1 MASGHPHLF
10 RRGQT
15 LHWRRRLKRLSTGFV
30 DIKLSLHTADPRVA
44 VILARKLSAESDVV
58 MTRAAQ
64 NRMTDAEARQWLSA
78 VIARERDKI
87 ANLNMMR
94 RVDSADPDD
103 DLQHDRAIRAAW
115 MHIAANGI
123 NAVAA
128 KDADELESANVDMLR
143 RDLASDARRRIIL
156 RDFRELIGRDVASAK
171 ETLAVLDMYVQGKH
185 EAWTTSADKASDGE
199 RQASVEIPPVHRELR
214 PARDH
219 VGDVEVIDPAADTPP
234 FDPDIAAVVSRMNDL
249 KRSEGVEE
257 KTLRQYESFATLFPK
272 LTGVSDVRLI
282 RQSHASAFRSDLYR
296 LPKSLGKSPKDA
308 TATRDEIMS
317 RAASLSP
324 DKVGLAV
331 GTINRHLEHLDQVIG
346 WATDEGIEVDPKLKP
361 AKLRRKETKRSRDK
375 RDAFTKDDMRGLFQ
389 HPLWSEPNQPRDGN
403 FWSPIL
409 GAYTGARRGEIAGLA
424 TSDFIEVDGIP
435 CIHIR
440 HNELRRIKNM
450 ASDRILPIHSHLLD
464 LGLLQH
470 VEAIRARGSVAVFP
484 DQGEARS
491 PIWGR
496 RLGRFMRD
504 AIDEQ
509 LGDDGAPLSFHGFQ
523 HYVQNAL
530 DRNGVDDKV
539 VRDVVGHE
547 GKDEHEKTYR
557 KQSLMVEMKAAIE
570 SLTRIF

>member
-1 MASGHPHLF
+1 MANRHPHLF
-10 RRGQT
+10 RRGQS

-30 DIKLSLHTADPRVA
+30 DIKLSLHTADPRLA
-44 VILARKLSAESDVV
+44 VMLARKLSAESDVV

-64 NRMTDAEARQWLSA
+64 NLISDAEARQWLSA

-94 RVDSADPDD
+94 RVDSTDPDD
-103 DLQHDRAIRAAW
+103 DLRHNRAIRAAW

-123 NAVAA
+123 NAPAGA
-128 KDADELESANVDMLR
+128 NADDLEATNIDMLR

-156 RDFRELIGRDVASAK
+156 RDFRDLIGRDAASAR
-171 ETLAVLDMYVQGKH
+171 ETLAVLDMYVQGKQ
-185 EAWTTSADKASDGE
+185 EAWRPSAEQVPSEGMQQDIKA
-199 RQASVEIPPVHRELR
+199 APVHREDLS
-214 PARDH
+214 AHDL
-219 VGDVEVIDPAADTPP
+219 VGDVERIGSASKTSP
-234 FDPDIAAVVSRMNDL
+234 FDPDIAAVVSRMNAL

-257 KTLRQYESFATLFPK
+257 KTLRQYASFASLFTR
-272 LTGVSDVRLI
+272 LSGVSDVRLI
-282 RQSHASAFRSDLYR
+282 RQSHASAFRADLYK
-296 LPKSLGKSPKDA
+296 LPKSWGKSPKDA
-308 TATRDEIMS
+308 
-317 RAASLSP
+317 AASRDDIMARASSLPP
-324 DKVGLAV
+324 DQVGLAV
-331 GTINRHLEHLDQVIG
+331 GTINRHLEHFDQIIS
-346 WATDEGIEVDPKLKP
+346 WASDEGIDVDPKLKP

-375 RDAFTKDDMRGLFQ
+375 RDAFTQDDRRRFFG
-389 HPLWSEPNQPRDGN
+389 HTLWAEPDQPRDGN
-403 FWSPIL
+403 FWAPIL

-424 TSDFIEVDGIP
+424 TSDFIEVDGIQ

-440 HNELRRIKNM
+440 HNDLRRIKNM
-450 ASDRILPIHSHLLD
+450 ASDRVLPIHSHLID

-470 VEAIRARGSVAVFP
+470 VHDMRLRGSVAVFP

-496 RLGRFMRD
+496 RLGRFMRY

-509 LGDDGAPLSFHGFQ
+509 LGKDGAALSFHGFR

-557 KQSLMVEMKAAIE
+557 KQSLIVEMKAAIE
-570 SLTRIF
+570 SLPRIF

>member
-1 MASGHPHLF
+1 MASGHPHPF

-30 DIKLSLHTADPRVA
+30 DIKLSLHTADHRLA

-64 NRMTDAEARQWLSA
+64 NLMTDAEARQWLSA

-94 RVDSADPDD
+94 RVDSTDPGD
-103 DLQHDRAIRAAW
+103 DLRHDSAIRAAW
-115 MHIAANGI
+115 MHIASNGI
-123 NAVAA
+123 NAPAVA
-128 KDADELESANVDMLR
+128 DADELEAANVDMLR
-143 RDLASDARRRIIL
+143 RDLTSDARRRIIL
-156 RDFRELIGRDVASAK
+156 RDFRDLIGRDVASAR

-185 EAWTTSADKASDGE
+185 EAWTTSADNVSDE
-199 RQASVEIPPVHRELR
+199 AQQSVVETPPVHQGN
-214 PARDH
+214 PPTHDH
-219 VGDVEVIDPAADTPP
+219 VEDVEIIGPASGASQ

-249 KRSEGVEE
+249 KRSEGIEE
-257 KTLRQYESFATLFPK
+257 KTLRQYESFASLFPR

-282 RQSHASAFRSDLYR
+282 RQSHASAFRADLYR
-296 LPKSLGKSPKDA
+296 LPKSLGKSPQDA
-308 TATRDEIMS
+308 TASRDEIMA
-317 RAASLSP
+317 RAACLPP

-331 GTINRHLEHLDQVIG
+331 GTINRHLEHLDQIIS
-346 WATDEGIEVDPKLKP
+346 WAADEGIEVDPKLKP

-375 RDAFTKDDMRGLFQ
+375 RDAFTKDDMRRLFQ
-389 HPLWSEPNQPRDGN
+389 HPLWSEPDQPRDGN

-435 CIHIR
+435 CIHIQ

-450 ASDRILPIHSHLLD
+450 ASNRVLPIHSHLID

-470 VEAIRARGSVAVFP
+470 VQGIRARGSIAVFP
-484 DQGEARS
+484 DQGEAHS

-496 RLGRFMRD
+496 RVGRFMRN
-504 AIDEQ
+504 ALDEQ
-509 LGDDGAPLSFHGFQ
+509 LGEDGAPLSFHGFR

-530 DRNGVDDKV
+530 DRAGVDDKV

-547 GKDEHEKTYR
+547 GKDEHAKTYR
-557 KQSLMVEMKAAIE
+557 KPSLMVEMKAAIE
-570 SLTRIF
+570 SLTRVF